1 MIFRV
6 VGFSTVD
13 PVELAECGCGVQGLL
28 WKLEEEKPEQRFG
41 FRFLTYP
48 PPPLPPK
55 FFPTHPNSLETLD
68 YTTRTTPPTPA
79 PKPTVQGQRLSEV
92 ARQTSFGAAELFGG
106 DPGPKPEP
114 PQKKD
119 DKASVDLLSE
129 LEKEV

>member
-1 MIFRV
+1 MRV
-6 VGFSTVD
+6 CG
-13 PVELAECGCGVQGLL
+13 PGLAVEAGGGETRTRSLKGLGSDSS
-28 WKLEEEKPEQRFG
+28 PTPQ
-41 FRFLTYP
+41 
-48 PPPLPPK
+48 PPLPPK

-68 YTTRTTPPTPA
+68 YTTRTTPRTPA

-114 PQKKD
+114 PQTKD